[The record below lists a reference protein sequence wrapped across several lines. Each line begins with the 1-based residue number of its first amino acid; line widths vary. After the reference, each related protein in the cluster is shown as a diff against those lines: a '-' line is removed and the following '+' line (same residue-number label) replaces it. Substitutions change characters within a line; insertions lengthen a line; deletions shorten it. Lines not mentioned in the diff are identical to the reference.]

1 MDFRDFPESTH
12 FLPSRGVGVSS
23 APLWSV
29 RLIFFAAP
37 LSLRRGEIVVVGSEL
52 GNLERTRGL
61 EKCRGETGEL
71 EMPLAYEID
80 SWQAASTHMTLEQ
93 DSYGSGCFLPT
104 KWGKVNQVC
113 GVRYWALEL
122 GEGRDDLYAKS
133 LRLDLS
139 GGHHSV

>member
-1 MDFRDFPESTH
+1 MDFRDFPVSTH
-12 FLPSRGVGVSS
+12 FLSSPGAGVSS

-37 LSLRRGEIVVVGSEL
+37 LRLRRGEIVVVGSEL
-52 GNLERTRGL
+52 GNLEKTCGL
-61 EKCRGETGEL
+61 ETCRGETGEL
-71 EMPLAYEID
+71 EKPLACDID
-80 SWQAASTHMTLEQ
+80 RWQASSTHTSLEQ
-93 DSYGSGCFLPT
+93 NSYGSGCFLPI

-122 GEGRDDLYAKS
+122 GGGRDDLYATS

-139 GGHHSV
+139 GGHRSV